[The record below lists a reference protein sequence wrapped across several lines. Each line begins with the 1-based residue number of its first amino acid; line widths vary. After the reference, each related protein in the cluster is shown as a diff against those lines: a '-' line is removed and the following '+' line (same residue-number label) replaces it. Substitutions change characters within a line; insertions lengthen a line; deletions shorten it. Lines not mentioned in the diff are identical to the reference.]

1 MSWVKVC
8 GLTRADAVA
17 AALDAGANALGFVF
31 SPSVRQLTPAQAAQL
46 AAPARGRAEC
56 VAVTLHP
63 DQALIDEILGAFK
76 PDVLQTDLGDL
87 AGLRLPA
94 TLACLPV
101 LRGNASLHG
110 IWPARLLFEG
120 PRSGAGERSD
130 WAEAAQLARLTKI
143 ILAGGLTAANVAAAI
158 HTVHPYGVDASSGL
172 ESEPGLKSVA
182 KISDFVSAARA
193 AFRESTS

>member
-1 MSWVKVC
+1 VWVKVC

-17 AALDAGANALGFVF
+17 AALEAGADALGFVF

-63 DQALIDEILGAFK
+63 DQALIDEILGVFK

-87 AGLRLPA
+87 AGLQLPEK
-94 TLACLPV
+94 LACLPV

-110 IWPARLLFEG
+110 IWPAPVSVATG
-120 PRSGAGERSD
+120 PRRRS
-130 WAEAAQLARLTKI
+130 W
-143 ILAGGLTAANVAAAI
+143 
-158 HTVHPYGVDASSGL
+158 
-172 ESEPGLKSVA
+172 
-182 KISDFVSAARA
+182 RA
-193 AFRESTS
+193 